1 MGKNG
6 FFQLII
12 GLFLGLFAG
21 VGGLT
26 LTNQTRPAPIE
37 IVPPVPTVTP
47 GPTATPK
54 PISVYINGAVQS
66 PGIYEIPPE
75 SRLELLL
82 EMAGGLTQV
91 AYEPGVNLALLL
103 QDGQQVYIRTNEEV
117 ATNAQTGANV
127 GLESS
132 GTITE
137 STAGSAAKINLNTA
151 KKEELEEIPGVGPST
166 ADKILAYREDNGPF
180 TLIED
185 IMNVSGIGEAKFDK
199 MKDAITVGNE
209 TTP

>member
-1 MGKNG
+1 MGNNR

-12 GLFLGLFAG
+12 GLILGLFTG

-37 IVPPVPTVTP
+37 IVPPAPTTTP

-75 SRLELLL
+75 SRLNLLL
-82 EMAGGLTQV
+82 EMAGGFTQA

-103 QDGQQVYIRTNEEV
+103 QDGQQIYIRSDEEV
-117 ATNAQTGANV
+117 VANAQTGANV

-132 GTITE
+132 GTVTE
-137 STAGSAAKINLNTA
+137 STTGSVAKININSA
-151 KKEELEEIPGVGPST
+151 NKEELQEIPGVGPST
-166 ADKILAYREDNGPF
+166 ADKILGYREDNGPF
-180 TLIED
+180 VLIED
-185 IMNVSGIGEAKFDK
+185 IMNVTGIGEAKFNK
-199 MKDAITVGNE
+199 MKDIITVGNE
-209 TTP
+209 AAP